1 MIKIPNSWIR
11 NLENASN
18 HCQTFLS
25 SCCLIDYEKEPSEK
39 IRILSHNTEE
49 RKNGELLLSSKNI
62 INEYNPI
69 NFFKKPTSQ
78 ILQTKFS
85 PPNHNPTPI
94 NKDELLKRLKLLH
107 LFPELLK
114 QAPSTPPTTPIIR
127 SMAPSPEM
135 DEEKDLKSQLEVLQL
150 FKHEGERGEIEALE
164 ELNQID
170 KTIITQYREIKISG
184 SQAKQIS
191 KFDAKKSQNTNRY

>member
-1 MIKIPNSWIR
+1 MIKIPKLWIKH
-11 NLENASN
+11 LENASN

-25 SCCLIDYEKEPSEK
+25 SCCLIDYEKENSEK
-39 IRILSHNTEE
+39 IRILSHNTGV

-94 NKDELLKRLKLLH
+94 NTDELLKRLKLLH

-114 QAPSTPPTTPIIR
+114 QTPSTPPTTPIIR

-135 DEEKDLKSQLEVLQL
+135 DRKKDLKSQLEVLQL
-150 FKHEGERGEIEALE
+150 FNFKEERGEIKALE
-164 ELNQID
+164 ELNRID
-170 KTIITQYREIKISG
+170 KAIIKKYREIEISG
-184 SQAKQIS
+184 GQASQILKINVES
-191 KFDAKKSQNTNRY
+191 KNFDR